1 MSPLIFAHNYAHFD
15 PESKGPGILICEAF
29 VCHLITP
36 YFLYSWSTVLT
47 CCQFKRADFVI
58 PSATNIE
65 RISAPFTTRSLEVWM
80 LVHRYTTTRHDLEG
94 GHVVIPSNLVHT
106 VLRVVIVLPFVPTIF
121 IQSHP
126 ASYEKKIA
134 SIRICFMDERPS

>member
-15 PESKGPGILICEAF
+15 PESKGPGILIYEAL
-29 VCHLITP
+29 VCHLITSG
-36 YFLYSWSTVLT
+36 FLHFWSTILT

-94 GHVVIPSNLVHT
+94 GHVVIPCNLVHT
-106 VLRVVIVLPFVPTIF
+106 LPSVENIGPFVTSIF

-126 ASYEKKIA
+126 TCYDKTDQKWFLEFSFTLHE
-134 SIRICFMDERPS
+134 